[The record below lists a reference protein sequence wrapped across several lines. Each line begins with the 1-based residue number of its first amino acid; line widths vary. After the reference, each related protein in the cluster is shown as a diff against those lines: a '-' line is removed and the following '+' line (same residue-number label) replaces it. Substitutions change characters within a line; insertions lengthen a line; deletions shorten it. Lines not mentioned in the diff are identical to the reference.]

1 MGGFWRGAD
10 LMTGALC
17 ALAGASPSYLDL
29 QVVTVGV
36 VLSCG
41 KSGCTDVGYGYTLT
55 ASGPGSPAGGISDGS
70 FNPTGGTGITDLWWN
85 ISGSPAANQLLFYLD
100 AAVSNSGWTKMTING
115 TDYARTSASFA
126 SGTGYSQWTW
136 NSVSSNPFG
145 ATSGDVVVIFT

>member
-17 ALAGASPSYLDL
+17 ALAGASSSALDI
-29 QVVTVGV
+29 QVVTIGTM
-36 VLSCG
+36 LSCG

-55 ASGPGSPAGGISDGS
+55 GSGPGNPAGAISDGT

-85 ISGSPAANQLLFYLD
+85 FGGGVNQLWFFLD

-115 TDYARTSASFA
+115 TDYARTSASFS
-126 SGTGYSQWTW
+126 SGTGYSQWIW
-136 NSVSSNPFG
+136 SSVTSNPFG
-145 ATSGDVVVIFT
+145 ATSGQSVVIFT